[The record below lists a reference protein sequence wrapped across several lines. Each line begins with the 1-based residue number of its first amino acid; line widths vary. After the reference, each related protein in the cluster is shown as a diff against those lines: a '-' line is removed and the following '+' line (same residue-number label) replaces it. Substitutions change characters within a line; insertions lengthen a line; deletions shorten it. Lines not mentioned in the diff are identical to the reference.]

1 MNYLK
6 YVIMKKYFFIAIALV
21 AVTML
26 MFSACKKDKSVLHF
40 DYEGPCHCGV
50 ENPLEDLEWLHRTAE
65 SFEST
70 TQWATIS
77 ICVYDSAR
85 QGFIVNPCVQC
96 PDGMQSLF
104 DCQGNLMG
112 NLGGIAGIPLSTYN
126 IDPSSVRE
134 IYRNYPDT
142 AATLI
147 GKRWQLQRFFDRE
160 TNSEEVPMSVN
171 GLIPFWLFFNGN
183 GQVEGGGINQLYG
196 NYFIDDQNY
205 IRISI
210 AAATEMYDA
219 TGWEDRLLAALNDA
233 TVCYVEYF
241 GNSMRIY
248 YDMNRKWMDFVRA
261 D

>member
-6 YVIMKKYFFIAIALV
+6 YVIMKKIFFIAIALV

-126 IDPSSVRE
+126 IDPASVRE

-142 AATLI
+142 AATLVN
-147 GKRWQLQRFFDRE
+147 KRWQLQRFFDRE
-160 TNSEEVPMSVN
+160 TNTGEIPMRGN
-171 GLIPFWLFFNGN
+171 DPIPFWLYFHDSIM
-183 GQVEGGGINQLYG
+183 VEGGGINQLAG
-196 NYFIDDQNY
+196 NYAMIDHNIY
-205 IRISI
+205 MSV
-210 AAATEMYDA
+210 AAVTEIYDA
-219 TGWEDRLLAALNDA
+219 TGWEERMLNALNNSS
-233 TVCYVEYF
+233 VCEVEYY
-241 GNSMRIY
+241 GRTMRIY
-248 YDMNRKWMDFVRA
+248 YDLNRKWMDFVRA

>member
-6 YVIMKKYFFIAIALV
+6 YVIMKKIFFIAIALV

-142 AATLI
+142 AATLVN
-147 GKRWQLQRFFDRE
+147 KRWQLQRFFDRE
-160 TNSEEVPMSVN
+160 TNTGEIPMRGN
-171 GLIPFWLFFNGN
+171 DPIPFWLYFHDSIM
-183 GQVEGGGINQLYG
+183 VEGGGINQLAG
-196 NYFIDDQNY
+196 NYAMIDHNIY
-205 IRISI
+205 MSV
-210 AAATEMYDA
+210 AAVTEIYDA
-219 TGWEDRLLAALNDA
+219 TGWEERMLNALNNSS
-233 TVCYVEYF
+233 VCEVGYY
-241 GNSMRIY
+241 GRTMRIY
-248 YDMNRKWMDFVRA
+248 YDLNRKYMDFVRA